1 MEKHHRMEP
10 SDDDI
15 STSDDNDVL
24 SEENKLGANMPGYDE
39 ETFSDS
45 DIDINKM
52 CTLHR
57 LIWKAKDEKVLRYLS
72 KMNNENKIN
81 KQDQTGR

>member
-1 MEKHHRMEP
+1 MERRHRMEP
-10 SDDDI
+10 SDDGI
-15 STSDDNDVL
+15 SESDDNNAL
-24 SEENKLGANMPGYDE
+24 SEENECVTSILGYDE
-39 ETFSDS
+39 EVFSDS

-72 KMNNENKIN
+72 KKNNENKIN
-81 KQDQTGR
+81 KQDETGR

>member
-1 MEKHHRMEP
+1 MEKRHRMEP

-15 STSDDNDVL
+15 SESDANDVL
-24 SEENKLGANMPGYDE
+24 SEENECTTSIPGYDE
-39 ETFSDS
+39 EAFSDS
-45 DIDINKM
+45 DININKM

-72 KMNNENKIN
+72 KKNNENKIN
-81 KQDQTGR
+81 KQDATGR